1 MYVDDMYGIGLHGPR
16 NEEKRGAKSSR
27 SEPRLEYL
35 RKKVKLSGDGHE
47 TPRLREKR
55 KKGKKGETRRK
66 KKRKR
71 SRCIE
76 GGDAKPKIKEK
87 HKVFVNGGV
96 PWG

>member
-47 TPRLREKR
+47 TPRLREQR
-55 KKGKKGETRRK
+55 KKGGDQKKEK
-66 KKRKR
+66 K
-71 SRCIE
+71 E
-76 GGDAKPKIKEK
+76 AKPVYRGRRCKT
-87 HKVFVNGGV
+87 
-96 PWG
+96 